1 MESPRTSK
9 PAVKSPVAAATIPAP
24 TKAQVLAALPFG
36 RQNYLLMLAGIAVIL
51 IGFFVMSL
59 DKTEFGFG
67 ALGLTVGPLIV
78 ISGFIIEFFAILR
91 K

>member
-1 MESPRTSK
+1 MSIKEKTAFNDK
-9 PAVKSPVAAATIPAP
+9 E
-24 TKAQVLAALPFG
+24 ALPFG
-36 RQNYLLMLAGIAVIL
+36 KTNYTLMLAGIATIL

-67 ALGLTVGPLIV
+67 FLGLTLGPIIV
-78 ISGFIIEFFAILR
+78 LSGFALEFFAILKR